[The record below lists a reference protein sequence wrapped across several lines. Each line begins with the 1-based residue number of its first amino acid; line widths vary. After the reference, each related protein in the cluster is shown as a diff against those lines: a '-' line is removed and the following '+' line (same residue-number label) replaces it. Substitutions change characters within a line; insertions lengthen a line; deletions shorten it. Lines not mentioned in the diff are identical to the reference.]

1 MFSNRNKNKATNVTG
16 TLFPNLNPDANIISA
31 LREEKRFF
39 MTTLDR
45 GAREK
50 QFVGTKTNTS
60 KDNQF
65 KLKLNQP
72 HPGSKHEN
80 NLLIKY

>member
-1 MFSNRNKNKATNVTG
+1 
-16 TLFPNLNPDANIISA
+16 
-31 LREEKRFF
+31 